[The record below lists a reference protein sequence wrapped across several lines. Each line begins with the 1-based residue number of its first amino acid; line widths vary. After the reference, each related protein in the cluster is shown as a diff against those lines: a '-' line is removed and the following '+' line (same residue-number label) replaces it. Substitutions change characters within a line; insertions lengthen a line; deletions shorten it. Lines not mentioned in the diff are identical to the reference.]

1 MNRIEILNILIQLL
15 INQIGVCNM
24 RVIPI
29 RNRIHSENVP
39 YKLDKNQSKN
49 INQTCTLTVILNLLN
64 FQPKTSYV
72 RGPFRPKSHI
82 FWSLS
87 LFANLVCPYVRKI
100 THYSA
105 HPNNLVNIQ
114 LKNPDIRIKRIIQLK
129 S

>member
-1 MNRIEILNILIQLL
+1 MNRIEILYIRIQLL
-15 INQIGVCNM
+15 INQIGVCNV

-72 RGPFRPKSHI
+72 RGPFRPKSHL

-87 LFANLVCPYVRKI
+87 LFADPVRSYVRNI
-100 THYSA
+100 TYY
-105 HPNNLVNIQ
+105 LV
-114 LKNPDIRIKRIIQLK
+114 KE